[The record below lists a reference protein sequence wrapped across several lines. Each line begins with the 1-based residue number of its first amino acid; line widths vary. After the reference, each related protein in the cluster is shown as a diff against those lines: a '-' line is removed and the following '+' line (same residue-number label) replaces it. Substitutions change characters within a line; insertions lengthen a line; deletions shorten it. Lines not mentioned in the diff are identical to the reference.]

1 MKPLFNRYLL
11 LCLAA
16 LLIVTAF
23 VGCRQTPG
31 GTDGT
36 EGSDDVTSDV
46 VEKPTAPVTDPDVE
60 SEESDTATE
69 TSGETDEETD
79 NGDETPG
86 EIIWEPD
93 VLAWYDVDHGSSV
106 NSRPDHGWDP
116 LYQQSPGLVTKG
128 GIFRSATPLLGTYD
142 QIDPVVA
149 KQHLY
154 WLGAAGFDAVVVDI
168 TNYNARETGE
178 DFQRYMRG
186 LINNTKV
193 LLQAAKDMTAEG
205 YPNVPQVVIAPRLF
219 GTDFEA
225 LKEILE
231 KIYQLQSEYPGQ
243 VYRMAEESKPLVLVF
258 CDWAVFDDW
267 GNRPPED
274 VDDRMDIRF
283 CNGYLDRYGVFD
295 KETGGWAIS
304 DKRNMFLFV
313 ENKKGETE
321 GSYAPIYTV
330 GKDGKPEVMCSSVSV
345 HGGWNSDGS
354 NWDAMNNLIGGK
366 TPFERT
372 LEPVYAI
379 RPDVVIVNRFN
390 YPVAWM
396 EQPQEGLGLY
406 HSGHFEPCEELG
418 FEVYNHVQQQ
428 VYALKSLKGNAPAKP
443 EVVSDASNR
452 LLLALDGNPMEYRI
466 SESKSF
472 EGAEWLY
479 YHISEGVDYSYL
491 ASLDQIWVQT
501 RNSFGESEAVLVD
514 VNGEFTGDAGS
525 YTVEFNQVSFSP
537 APAWQENPF
546 SHTALPAEV
555 TNGTAAYIMMPKGSS
570 VGFTVRIGTAG
581 TYRLILRCVTDN
593 QGPTIRFAVDGVDTR
608 NKVCMA
614 NSGNG
619 WTYTEFDLGL
629 VTMAAGKHEITITA
643 LDQSNQAFVLDNLYI
658 LLAEEGETEPEPEP
672 EETEPEETEPPIDAD
687 YIFELDELT
696 FDPAPAWSEI
706 PYSHVLLPA
715 EVSDGRAA
723 HMTLNLNQETGVVID
738 VDKAGSY
745 MLTLNVVTNTNGPV
759 LKVFVDGHPLG
770 AKVVMSNT
778 VGSWTYE
785 SIDLGVVTLDAG
797 DHVLSFRSVDV
808 ASNASFILDNVYLN
822 EVDPAETDVPTT
834 DEPTTDEP
842 TPDEP
847 TPEPPQELIFEF
859 DTLTYNPMPHWHEI
873 PYTHGALPDGVTD
886 KRTANMSLN
895 LGEEVSVT
903 LTVEKAGTYALVLHA
918 VTNTNGPILQFAVN
932 GQDVGGKVKMAY
944 GGQWGYATF
953 NLGYVTLNAGENTL
967 SFRSVDVASDASFML
982 DNLVLTPVDM
992 DAETEFSYEFDE
1004 MTFVTYPSWMDKP
1017 FVNGALPA
1025 DVTDGKAIFATI
1037 RKDAETVMTF
1047 SVPADGTYSII
1058 FKGVTDNNGPTFQFF
1073 VDGNAIGSKVNMA
1086 NGGSGWTFTSFDL
1099 GKLTLTAGVHTLSI
1113 CGVDVDSESPC
1124 VMDRLVLVPT
1134 NP

>member
-1 MKPLFNRYLL
+1 
-11 LCLAA
+11 
-16 LLIVTAF
+16 
-23 VGCRQTPG
+23 
-31 GTDGT
+31 
-36 EGSDDVTSDV
+36 
-46 VEKPTAPVTDPDVE
+46 
-60 SEESDTATE
+60 
-69 TSGETDEETD
+69 
-79 NGDETPG
+79 
-86 EIIWEPD
+86 
-93 VLAWYDVDHGSSV
+93 
-106 NSRPDHGWDP
+106 
-116 LYQQSPGLVTKG
+116 
-128 GIFRSATPLLGTYD
+128 
-142 QIDPVVA
+142 
-149 KQHLY
+149 
-154 WLGAAGFDAVVVDI
+154 
-168 TNYNARETGE
+168 
-178 DFQRYMRG
+178 
-186 LINNTKV
+186 
-193 LLQAAKDMTAEG
+193 
-205 YPNVPQVVIAPRLF
+205 
-219 GTDFEA
+219 
-225 LKEILE
+225 
-231 KIYQLQSEYPGQ
+231 
-243 VYRMAEESKPLVLVF
+243 
-258 CDWAVFDDW
+258 
-267 GNRPPED
+267 
-274 VDDRMDIRF
+274 
-283 CNGYLDRYGVFD
+283 
-295 KETGGWAIS
+295 
-304 DKRNMFLFV
+304 
-313 ENKKGETE
+313 
-321 GSYAPIYTV
+321 
-330 GKDGKPEVMCSSVSV
+330 
-345 HGGWNSDGS
+345 
-354 NWDAMNNLIGGK
+354 
-366 TPFERT
+366 
-372 LEPVYAI
+372 
-379 RPDVVIVNRFN
+379 
-390 YPVAWM
+390 
-396 EQPQEGLGLY
+396 
-406 HSGHFEPCEELG
+406 
-418 FEVYNHVQQQ
+418 
-428 VYALKSLKGNAPAKP
+428 
-443 EVVSDASNR
+443 
-452 LLLALDGNPMEYRI
+452 MEYRI
-466 SESKSF
+466 SESESF

-555 TNGTAAYIMMPKGSS
+555 TNGTAAYIRIPKGSS

-619 WTYTEFDLGL
+619 WTYAEFDLGL

-658 LLAEEGETEPEPEP
+658 RLAEEGETDPEPEP

-808 ASNASFILDNVYLN
+808 ASNAPFILDNVYLN
-822 EVDPAETDVPTT
+822 EVDPAETDEPTT
-834 DEPTTDEP
+834 DESTTDEP

-918 VTNTNGPILQFAVN
+918 VTNTNGPILQFDVN

-944 GGQWGYATF
+944 GGQWVYATF

>member
-1 MKPLFNRYLL
+1 M
-11 LCLAA
+11 
-16 LLIVTAF
+16 
-23 VGCRQTPG
+23 
-31 GTDGT
+31 
-36 EGSDDVTSDV
+36 
-46 VEKPTAPVTDPDVE
+46 
-60 SEESDTATE
+60 
-69 TSGETDEETD
+69 
-79 NGDETPG
+79 
-86 EIIWEPD
+86 
-93 VLAWYDVDHGSSV
+93 
-106 NSRPDHGWDP
+106 
-116 LYQQSPGLVTKG
+116 
-128 GIFRSATPLLGTYD
+128 
-142 QIDPVVA
+142 
-149 KQHLY
+149 
-154 WLGAAGFDAVVVDI
+154 
-168 TNYNARETGE
+168 
-178 DFQRYMRG
+178 
-186 LINNTKV
+186 
-193 LLQAAKDMTAEG
+193 
-205 YPNVPQVVIAPRLF
+205 
-219 GTDFEA
+219 
-225 LKEILE
+225 
-231 KIYQLQSEYPGQ
+231 
-243 VYRMAEESKPLVLVF
+243 
-258 CDWAVFDDW
+258 
-267 GNRPPED
+267 
-274 VDDRMDIRF
+274 
-283 CNGYLDRYGVFD
+283 
-295 KETGGWAIS
+295 
-304 DKRNMFLFV
+304 
-313 ENKKGETE
+313 
-321 GSYAPIYTV
+321 
-330 GKDGKPEVMCSSVSV
+330 
-345 HGGWNSDGS
+345 
-354 NWDAMNNLIGGK
+354 
-366 TPFERT
+366 
-372 LEPVYAI
+372 
-379 RPDVVIVNRFN
+379 
-390 YPVAWM
+390 
-396 EQPQEGLGLY
+396 
-406 HSGHFEPCEELG
+406 
-418 FEVYNHVQQQ
+418 
-428 VYALKSLKGNAPAKP
+428 
-443 EVVSDASNR
+443 
-452 LLLALDGNPMEYRI
+452 
-466 SESKSF
+466 
-472 EGAEWLY
+472 
-479 YHISEGVDYSYL
+479 
-491 ASLDQIWVQT
+491 
-501 RNSFGESEAVLVD
+501 
-514 VNGEFTGDAGS
+514 
-525 YTVEFNQVSFSP
+525 
-537 APAWQENPF
+537 
-546 SHTALPAEV
+546 
-555 TNGTAAYIMMPKGSS
+555 
-570 VGFTVRIGTAG
+570 
-581 TYRLILRCVTDN
+581 TDN

-629 VTMAAGKHEITITA
+629 VTMTAGKHEITITA

-658 LLAEEGETEPEPEP
+658 RLAEEGETDPEPEPEETEP

-822 EVDPAETDVPTT
+822 EVDPAETDEPTT
-834 DEPTTDEP
+834 DEPTT
-842 TPDEP
+842 DEP

-903 LTVEKAGTYALVLHA
+903 LTVEKAGTYLLVLNA
-918 VTNTNGPILQFAVN
+918 VTNTNGPILQFSVN
-932 GQDVGGKVKMAY
+932 GQDVGGKIKMAY

-967 SFRSVDVASDASFML
+967 SFRSVDVTSDASFML

-1025 DVTDGKAIFATI
+1025 DVTDGKAIFAII
-1037 RKDAETVMTF
+1037 RKDAKTVMTF

-1058 FKGVTDNNGPTFQFF
+1058 FKGVTDNNGPTLQFF